1 LARDRLARPIRPTAV
16 LVASGSCLTS
26 CSSSI
31 KPTSLSTACGPY
43 SRTASARR
51 WPSHNSLRV
60 KIAVCL
66 SEQSAAGFVE
76 SQFCCVEQSLNDQD
90 RRLHAEQRSRRQVQR
105 PKISR
110 NCRCVYPRISIFR
123 MGTLE
128 RNPRSKQSRT
138 ERYVG
143 INHSEPA
150 SSSSYRPLRDDNRN
164 GALTLPAYNAK

>member
-1 LARDRLARPIRPTAV
+1 MARDRLARSNSANSRPRGFRFLPDILLKQHQANV
-16 LVASGSCLTS
+16 LEHRVRTLQ
-26 CSSSI
+26 
-31 KPTSLSTACGPY
+31 PY
-43 SRTASARR
+43 
-51 WPSHNSLRV
+51 RV
-60 KIAVCL
+60 GTPLAEPQQPAGQNRGLLPEHGV
-66 SEQSAAGFVE
+66 AGFVE

-105 PKISR
+105 PKVSR

-150 SSSSYRPLRDDNRN
+150 ASSSYRPLRDDNRN